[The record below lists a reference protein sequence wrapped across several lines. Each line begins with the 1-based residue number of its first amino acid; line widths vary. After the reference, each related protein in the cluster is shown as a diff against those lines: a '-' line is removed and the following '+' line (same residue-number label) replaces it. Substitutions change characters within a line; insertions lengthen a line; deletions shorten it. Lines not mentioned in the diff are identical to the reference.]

1 MIYYEYLGDIKFN
14 TICVN
19 LIILNLISKFA
30 HVDYHTICISH
41 KADADGIGAATLI
54 KKIFDAKPILIDTSD
69 FIKTLEIISNT
80 EKLKNLY
87 ICDFGIDDKDVP
99 QFNEIINDLVA
110 KNVLVTYIDHH
121 DTNPEIIKKLK
132 NKINV
137 IYDSSECAT
146 VLVYNEFR
154 EKLSYD
160 AQFLAACAAITDYTD
175 SAPECSKIVHA
186 FDRQFVFANATM
198 LTYYISDN
206 QKNDDILEKLI
217 MELANSNLPCEITG
231 LCESAKYAMSKIAQL
246 IPYVYKN
253 KIILNNLAHLEIKGP
268 GRPRDAAHFV
278 HGLSGKNV
286 GIAYKKRRNN
296 EYGISIKGSG
306 NNPHLGKLANTLAPK
321 FDGSGNGH
329 KNACNCNIPASK
341 MISFI
346 HEFDKHVGL
355 FPDNN

>member
-1 MIYYEYLGDIKFN
+1 M
-14 TICVN
+14 
-19 LIILNLISKFA
+19 
-30 HVDYHTICISH
+30 DYHTICISH

-186 FDRQFVFANATM
+186 FDRQFVFAK
-198 LTYYISDN
+198 YYISD
-206 QKNDDILEKLI
+206 QCTLILF
-217 MELANSNLPCEITG
+217 
-231 LCESAKYAMSKIAQL
+231 Q
-246 IPYVYKN
+246 
-253 KIILNNLAHLEIKGP
+253 
-268 GRPRDAAHFV
+268 
-278 HGLSGKNV
+278 
-286 GIAYKKRRNN
+286 
-296 EYGISIKGSG
+296 
-306 NNPHLGKLANTLAPK
+306 NP
-321 FDGSGNGH
+321 
-329 KNACNCNIPASK
+329 
-341 MISFI
+341 
-346 HEFDKHVGL
+346 
-355 FPDNN
+355 

>member
-1 MIYYEYLGDIKFN
+1 MFNFRRYFKVFDHNMIYYEYLGDIKFN

-160 AQFLAACAAITDYTD
+160 AQF
-175 SAPECSKIVHA
+175 
-186 FDRQFVFANATM
+186 
-198 LTYYISDN
+198 
-206 QKNDDILEKLI
+206 
-217 MELANSNLPCEITG
+217 
-231 LCESAKYAMSKIAQL
+231 
-246 IPYVYKN
+246 
-253 KIILNNLAHLEIKGP
+253 
-268 GRPRDAAHFV
+268 
-278 HGLSGKNV
+278 
-286 GIAYKKRRNN
+286 
-296 EYGISIKGSG
+296 
-306 NNPHLGKLANTLAPK
+306 
-321 FDGSGNGH
+321 
-329 KNACNCNIPASK
+329 
-341 MISFI
+341 
-346 HEFDKHVGL
+346 
-355 FPDNN
+355 

>member
-1 MIYYEYLGDIKFN
+1 M
-14 TICVN
+14 N
-19 LIILNLISKFA
+19 LVSKLA
-30 HVDYHTICISH
+30 HVNYHTMCISH
-41 KADADGIGAATLI
+41 KADVDGIGTATLI
-54 KKIFDAKPILIDTSD
+54 KKIFNAKPILINTSD

-80 EKLKNLY
+80 KKLKKLY
-87 ICDFGIDDKDVP
+87 ICDFGIDDKNAS
-99 QFNEIINDLVA
+99 QFNKIINDLIA
-110 KNVLVTYIDHH
+110 KNILVTYIDHH

-137 IYDSSECAT
+137 IHNSSECAT
-146 VLVYNEFR
+146 VLAYNEFR
-154 EKLSYD
+154 EKLSYN

-206 QKNDDILEKLI
+206 QKNDDVLEKLI
-217 MELANSNLPCEITG
+217 TELANSNLPCEITG
-231 LCESAKYAMSKIAQL
+231 LYESVKSAMLKIAQL
-246 IPYVYKN
+246 IPYVYEN
-253 KIILNNLAHLEIKGP
+253 KIILNNLAYLEIKGS

-286 GIAYKKRRNN
+286 GIAYKQRPNN
-296 EYGISIKGSG
+296 EYGVSIKGSG

-321 FDGSGNGH
+321 FDGSGSGLE
-329 KNACNCNIPASK
+329 NACSCNMPVSK

-355 FPDNN
+355 YLNNN

>member
-1 MIYYEYLGDIKFN
+1 MDLVSKLAY
-14 TICVN
+14 VN
-19 LIILNLISKFA
+19 
-30 HVDYHTICISH
+30 YHTICISH
-41 KADADGIGAATLI
+41 KADVDGIGAATLI

-69 FIKTLEIISNT
+69 FIKTLKIISNT
-80 EKLKNLY
+80 EKLEKLY
-87 ICDFGIDDKDVP
+87 ICDFGINGENVQ
-99 QFNEIINDLVA
+99 QFNKIINDLIE
-110 KNVLVTYIDHH
+110 KNILVTYIDHH
-121 DTNPEIIKKLK
+121 DTNPEMIKKLK

-137 IYDSSECAT
+137 IYDSSECTT
-146 VLVYNEFR
+146 VLAYNEFR

-231 LCESAKYAMSKIAQL
+231 LCESAKSAMSKIAQL
-246 IPYVYKN
+246 IPHVYKN
-253 KIILNNLAHLEIKGP
+253 KIILNNLAHLEINGS
-268 GRPRDAAHFV
+268 GRPRDVAHFV
-278 HGLSGKNV
+278 RGLSGKNV
-286 GIAYKKRRNN
+286 GIAYKKRPNN

-321 FDGSGNGH
+321 FNGSGSGL
-329 KNACNCNIPASK
+329 KDACGCNIPVSK

-355 FPDNN
+355 YLKSN